1 MPDLSFPWIFIS
13 LAVVTD
19 VVGLF
24 YLWRRR
30 RSAVG
35 TSHRPALMPAERKRI
50 PVLERRRRDRRG
62 TGQAISA

>member
-1 MPDLSFPWIFIS
+1 MPELSFPWIFIS

-30 RSAVG
+30 QSAVG
-35 TSHRPALMPAERKRI
+35 TSHRPAVRAAERKRM
-50 PVLERRRRDRRG
+50 PVTDRRRRDRRG
-62 TGQAISA
+62 AGQAISA